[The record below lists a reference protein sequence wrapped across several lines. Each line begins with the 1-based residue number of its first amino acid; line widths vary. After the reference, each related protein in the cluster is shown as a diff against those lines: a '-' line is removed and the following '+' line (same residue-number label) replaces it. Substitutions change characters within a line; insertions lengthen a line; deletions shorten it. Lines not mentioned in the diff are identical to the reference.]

1 MEKRMGIE
9 WYREKREEI
18 RKLNLTS
25 DLLSSVVFEDKLA
38 LQDVLRILTGIHELK
53 VTRVEPQRSYRN
65 LYGHGS
71 VADVWAEDECHT
83 QYNMEIQIAENED
96 HLRRSRFI
104 QSRIDSRVLN
114 TGISYGKLPE
124 LYMIFITEKDFLR
137 AGNSLAEVVRTIKGT
152 RKQIDNG
159 VHEIYVNLEHSSENE
174 ELQRLLSYFRHTEED
189 GVSVEGFR
197 HLAERVRYLKKEEGV
212 KDMCELME
220 REWAAGRA
228 VGWVD
233 GRAEGKIEDILD
245 ILSEIG
251 IVSSDL
257 RKKVSQETDVAV
269 LGRWVCLAARVRNVS
284 DFERKM

>member
-1 MEKRMGIE
+1 
-9 WYREKREEI
+9 
-18 RKLNLTS
+18 
-25 DLLSSVVFEDKLA
+25 
-38 LQDVLRILTGIHELK
+38 
-53 VTRVEPQRSYRN
+53 
-65 LYGHGS
+65 
-71 VADVWAEDECHT
+71 
-83 QYNMEIQIAENED
+83 
-96 HLRRSRFI
+96 
-104 QSRIDSRVLN
+104 
-114 TGISYGKLPE
+114 
-124 LYMIFITEKDFLR
+124 MIFITEKDFLR

-257 RKKVSQETDVAV
+257 RKKVSQETAAPYNCEGLSYGISPLVRKQMFIIKNRQLGSVAQFQ
-269 LGRWVCLAARVRNVS
+269 LFKNLTKIISDGSLA
-284 DFERKM
+284 